1 MKLHRV
7 TELPVSSPR
16 RPDLP
21 EALTLAHKCAVLAA
35 SGCETASLTAGVDS
49 VADPVDLR
57 VVLDGD
63 VVRVDENAL
72 VVLEGTI
79 LIDPVGVE
87 EPERWKSLTS
97 LVLSEGLE
105 VELWSELVDVVSA
118 VLTVEAVLGSNPPAA
133 TLPDADA
140 VDDIAL
146 LGLVAEA
153 AGLVR
158 TGRMGQADKLWELT
172 VFPAAEAEK
181 EAHDIALLL
190 GPEFAE
196 VGVSTH

>member
-7 TELPVSSPR
+7 TELPVASPR
-16 RPDLP
+16 RSDLP
-21 EALTLAHKCAVLAA
+21 EALALAHESAVLAA
-35 SGCETASLTAGVDS
+35 SGGETTGLTAGVDS
-49 VADPVDLR
+49 IADPVDLR

-63 VVRVDENAL
+63 VVRVDEDAF

-87 EPERWKSLTS
+87 EPERWESLTS

-146 LGLVAEA
+146 LGLITEA
-153 AGLVR
+153 ASLIWASWMR
-158 TGRMGQADKLWELT
+158 EANELRKLA
-172 VFPAAEAEK
+172 VFPAAETEK
-181 EAHDIALLL
+181 ETHNIALLL
-190 GPEFAE
+190 CPEFAE
-196 VGVSTH
+196 I

>member
-21 EALTLAHKCAVLAA
+21 EALALAHESAVLAT

-49 VADPVDLR
+49 IADPVDLR

-63 VVRVDENAL
+63 VVRVDEDAL

-87 EPERWKSLTS
+87 EPE
-97 LVLSEGLE
+97 
-105 VELWSELVDVVSA
+105 
-118 VLTVEAVLGSNPPAA
+118 
-133 TLPDADA
+133 
-140 VDDIAL
+140 
-146 LGLVAEA
+146 
-153 AGLVR
+153 
-158 TGRMGQADKLWELT
+158 
-172 VFPAAEAEK
+172 
-181 EAHDIALLL
+181 
-190 GPEFAE
+190 
-196 VGVSTH
+196 